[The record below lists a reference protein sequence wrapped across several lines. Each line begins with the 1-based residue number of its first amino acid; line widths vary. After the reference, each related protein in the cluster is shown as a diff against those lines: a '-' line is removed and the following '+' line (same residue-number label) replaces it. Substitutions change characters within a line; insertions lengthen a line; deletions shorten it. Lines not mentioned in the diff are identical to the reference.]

1 MMYWQ
6 WEKGRPVMR
15 SHESTND
22 GTVSLTCQD
31 TTEPRVTI
39 KNTSTDEAT
48 RILGV
53 YISPTED
60 YTKQIQI
67 LKQKADQ
74 MAINLHASRLTA
86 TETNTFLKTP
96 TYAPSMRY
104 ALPALAIDE
113 ERINE
118 VQTKLLGVSL
128 QKLGMSSKTPTAI
141 RHGPITMG
149 GLGMIDLRTELG
161 ISTIK
166 LLCDNVYNGSEVG
179 KLILIAY
186 KYQQIEAGICEP
198 LLAYLNIHLPYITAT
213 WLMSIR
219 QFLYNHNMTINVTD
233 TLTIRLHGKGDECIM
248 APSRLRGYTATQ
260 QMDIN
265 LVRLHLQV
273 ITLSDMSQDYGTHI
287 HPNFLEGTR
296 EPSRKIRHNWPQQEE
311 PT

>member
-1 MMYWQ
+1 MLTKLQAAAQIWEKLLFYSGGSLNLEKCSWHMMYWQ

-15 SHESTND
+15 SHESTDD
-22 GTVSLTCQD
+22 GTISLTCQD

-53 YISPTED
+53 YISPTGD

-67 LKQKADQ
+67 LKQKADR

-86 TETNTFLKTP
+86 TETNIFLKT

-104 ALPALAIDE
+104 VLPALAIDE

-118 VQTKLLGVSL
+118 VQTKILGVSL

-141 RHGPITMG
+141 RHAPTTMG

-166 LLCDNVYNGSEVG
+166 LLCDNVYKGSEVG
-179 KLILIAY
+179 KLILH
-186 KYQQIEAGICEP
+186 C
-198 LLAYLNIHLPYITAT
+198 
-213 WLMSIR
+213 
-219 QFLYNHNMTINVTD
+219 
-233 TLTIRLHGKGDECIM
+233 
-248 APSRLRGYTATQ
+248 
-260 QMDIN
+260 
-265 LVRLHLQV
+265 LQV
-273 ITLSDMSQDYGTHI
+273 STNRSRHTRTFTGLPEHPPPI
-287 HPNFLEGTR
+287 HHCNMVNVHQTVL
-296 EPSRKIRHNWPQQEE
+296 I
-311 PT
+311 